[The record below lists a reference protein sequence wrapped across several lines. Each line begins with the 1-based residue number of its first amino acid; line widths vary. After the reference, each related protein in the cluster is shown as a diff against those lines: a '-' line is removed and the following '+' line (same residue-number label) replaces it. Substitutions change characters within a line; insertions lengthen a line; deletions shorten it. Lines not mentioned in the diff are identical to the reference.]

1 MRPLRNDGSGTATA
15 VDLGAGFPTTGS
27 QILYELILSAEP
39 NGSDIRYRVE
49 RLNSGDLLEGVLT
62 TDLPANTQFLTPH
75 FWLNNGTTAAAA
87 ELSVVSL
94 YAEPASLLG
103 SRGSVL

>member
-1 MRPLRNDGSGTATA
+1 VTE
-15 VDLGAGFPTTGS
+15 GA
-27 QILYELILSAEP
+27 
-39 NGSDIRYRVE
+39 
-49 RLNSGDLLEGVLT
+49 LT
-62 TDLPANTQFLTPH
+62 SDLPAATQFLTPH
-75 FWLNNGTTAAAA
+75 FWLNNGTTAAAV

>member
-1 MRPLRNDGSGTATA
+1 MVTARA
-15 VDLGAGFPTTGS
+15 RFPTTGS

-39 NGSDIRYRVE
+39 NGSEIRYRVE
-49 RLNSGDLLEGVLT
+49 RLNSGDTAEGLLT
-62 TDLPANTQFLTPH
+62 SDLPVATQFLTPH

-87 ELSVVSL
+87 ELAVVSL

-103 SRGSVL
+103 SRGSV